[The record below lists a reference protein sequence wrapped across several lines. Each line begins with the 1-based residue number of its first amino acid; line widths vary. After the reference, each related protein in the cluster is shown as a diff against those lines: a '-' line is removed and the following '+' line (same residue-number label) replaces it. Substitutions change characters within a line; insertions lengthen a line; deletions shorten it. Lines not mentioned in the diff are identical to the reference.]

1 MAISVSQP
9 QRNDVSGSRITAFL
23 EVTLD
28 NSYPAGGYALNLSDY
43 VANPEEITIFQS
55 QLSGDQAVLGY
66 EFKYQDSAT
75 VGDRKIMAF
84 EKGADPPSPATY
96 PAPAA
101 PLGEVA
107 ASTDLSNIIL
117 SITIRGR
124 R

>member
-9 QRNDVSGSRITAFL
+9 QRNDISGSRITAFL

-28 NSYPAGGYALNLSDY
+28 NSYPTGGYALNLSDY
-43 VANPEEITIFQS
+43 VANPEQITIHQS

-66 EFKYQDSAT
+66 LFQYQDSAT
-75 VGDRKIMAF
+75 VADRKIMAF
-84 EKGADPPSPATY
+84 QKGADPPGPATY

-101 PLGEVA
+101 PLAEIDNA
-107 ASTDLSNIIL
+107 TDLSNIIL
-117 SITIRGR
+117 SIVITGR